1 MFAIK
6 SLFGNLIWYEVLT
19 GNVASSTAV
28 TVQMLMNFRGISGS
42 EEELGCNS
50 ISVAGVGT

>member
-28 TVQMLMNFRGISGS
+28 TVQMLMNFGGISGS
-42 EEELGCNS
+42 EEELGSNS